1 MFLWFFITLA
11 GSSFIGI
18 IVTFFVSCE
27 NQNTVEIEKTNLA
40 ERDLTSEET
49 LNSDSGRKTLQMR
62 MTENKALET
71 QAVEEIVT
79 RQL

>member
-27 NQNTVEIEKTNLA
+27 NQNVEIEKNNVA
-40 ERDLTSEET
+40 ERYLPSEQT
-49 LNSDSGRKTLQMR
+49 FNSDSERKTFQMR
-62 MTENKALET
+62 MTGNKALET
-71 QAVEEIVT
+71 QVVGEVET
-79 RQL
+79 KQL

>member
-27 NQNTVEIEKTNLA
+27 KQNVEIEKTNLA
-40 ERDLTSEET
+40 ERYLPSEQT
-49 LNSDSGRKTLQMR
+49 LNSYSERKTLQIR
-62 MTENKALET
+62 MTGNKASET
-71 QAVEEIVT
+71 QVVGEIVT
-79 RQL
+79 IQL

>member
-27 NQNTVEIEKTNLA
+27 NQNVEIEKKNLA
-40 ERDLTSEET
+40 ERYLPSEQT
-49 LNSDSGRKTLQMR
+49 MNSYSERKTLEIR
-62 MTENKALET
+62 MTGNKALET
-71 QAVEEIVT
+71 QVVGEIVT
-79 RQL
+79 REL